1 MLVVVFIHIGSYFFL
16 EVILFLLAQVFDFIG
31 RFLSLGILIS
41 NQENKQEVED
51 DIEDLT
57 KAIYKLVNGTEK
69 RNKKIIFVKPKRDKK
84 TLNKEKMEKEPTNTD
99 EEKIEE
105 TMGMEIIRKQST
117 FEIRKQYTEHIYR
130 WFERFTDVV
139 NGHSAS
145 AQPVLTQQHERI
157 T

>member
-69 RNKKIIFVKPKRDKK
+69 RNKKIIFVKPKRYKK
-84 TLNKEKMEKEPTNTD
+84 T
-99 EEKIEE
+99 
-105 TMGMEIIRKQST
+105 
-117 FEIRKQYTEHIYR
+117 
-130 WFERFTDVV
+130 
-139 NGHSAS
+139 
-145 AQPVLTQQHERI
+145 
-157 T
+157 